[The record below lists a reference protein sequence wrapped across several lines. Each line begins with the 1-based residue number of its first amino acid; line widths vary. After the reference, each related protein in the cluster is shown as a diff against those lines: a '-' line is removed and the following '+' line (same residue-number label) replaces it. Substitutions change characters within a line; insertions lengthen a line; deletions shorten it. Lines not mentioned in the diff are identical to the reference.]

1 MHEYDIALKS
11 ILMRLNGS
19 VLTELTGFA
28 VERWHNVE
36 LPAVQ
41 NRRVDM
47 LGQTADGRLLHIEL
61 QSTNDNDMAL
71 RMLEYATA
79 IHRIFQRFPDQ
90 IVLYVG
96 YAPLRMKCRIEGP
109 GLTFE
114 CRIADIRELD
124 SERLLA
130 SSSLEDNVIAILAR
144 VGDESASAR
153 SILAHIAEHDPARRA
168 SAIEQLMI
176 LAGLRNLGPVVEREI
191 EQMPIL
197 DDIMDHEILGRERK
211 RGERIIVLRQIE
223 KRFGPIPA
231 RIVQQIDSM
240 SAQELESLALRLLD
254 VRTLDELFSPAVAP
268 VQANAPLT
276 IRP

>member
-19 VLTELTGFA
+19 VLAQLTGIA

-41 NRRVDM
+41 NRRVDL
-47 LGQTADGRLLHIEL
+47 LGQAADGRLLHIEL

-79 IHRIFQRFPDQ
+79 IHREFRRFPHQ

-96 YAPLRMKCRIEGP
+96 NAPLQMKARIEGP
-109 GLTFE
+109 TLTFH

-124 SERLLA
+124 SEPLLA
-130 SSSLEDNVIAILAR
+130 SNSLEDNVIAILTR
-144 VGDESASAR
+144 LGDKRAAVR
-153 SILAHIAEHDPARRA
+153 SILANIAEQDPARRA

-176 LAGLRNLGPVVEREI
+176 LASLRKLGPTIEREI

-197 DDIMDHEILGRERK
+197 DDIMDDEVLGRERK
-211 RGERIIVLRQIE
+211 RGIALGLEKGREEGERKLVLRQIE
-223 KRFGPIPA
+223 ARFGSIPLTTRQ
-231 RIVQQIDSM
+231 RIDAM
-240 SAQELESLALRLLD
+240 SASELEEIGIRLMN
-254 VRTLDELFSPAVAP
+254 VRTLEEL
-268 VQANAPLT
+268 LG
-276 IRP
+276 